1 MKKILVLIVFMLFI
15 NPCFANDCNVVCPLE
30 NVKVVDN
37 EKLINKV
44 TGVNFL
50 TKQIAEF
57 IIQKELKS
65 ELQSNFTANLD
76 IYNVHTL
83 KQGEFKS
90 LTLKSKKIK
99 YKALNMSDFVAKT
112 LCPHNQVI
120 YENHKLYYPN
130 DLAFKF
136 TSKITNDDINAVL
149 NSYEF
154 KTELTKNTLSYGN
167 KKLFEVQT
175 PKVVLNGDDVHFT
188 IPVYSFIW
196 SKPYELNLKTN
207 IEVKDNKLTIKNAEV
222 LSKSNIIS
230 ISMLSELV
238 NKINPLAYEFD
249 SIDTKYCKILI
260 TNAKIENN
268 EMNIEGVFIIN
279 KNYSEGNE

>member
-1 MKKILVLIVFMLFI
+1 MKKILVLIAFMLLV
-15 NPCFANDCNVVCPLE
+15 NPCFANDCNVVCPFE
-30 NVKVVDN
+30 NIKVVDN

-44 TGVNFL
+44 SGVNYL

-65 ELQSNFTANLD
+65 ELKSNFTANLD

-83 KQGEFKS
+83 KQGEFKA

-99 YKALNMSDFVAKT
+99 YKALNMTDFVAKT

-175 PKVVLNGDDVHFT
+175 PKVILNGDDVHFT

-207 IEVKDNKLTIKNAEV
+207 IEVKDNKLAIKNAEV

-230 ISMLSELV
+230 VSMLSELV
-238 NKINPLAYEFD
+238 NKINPLAYEFN

-260 TNAKIENN
+260 TNAKIENS
-268 EMNIEGVFIIN
+268 ELNIDGIFIIN